1 MQRRGKAQFI
11 RKRKINQQITKLEL
25 TTIIVFKINM
35 ETVII
40 HVFCIFNKL
49 SEDVQN
55 ILKNQMSERN
65 FEKTCLNIRNK
76 E

>member
-1 MQRRGKAQFI
+1 
-11 RKRKINQQITKLEL
+11 
-25 TTIIVFKINM
+25 M

-49 SEDVQN
+49 SEDVEN

-65 FEKTCLNIRNK
+65 FEDMFEYKK